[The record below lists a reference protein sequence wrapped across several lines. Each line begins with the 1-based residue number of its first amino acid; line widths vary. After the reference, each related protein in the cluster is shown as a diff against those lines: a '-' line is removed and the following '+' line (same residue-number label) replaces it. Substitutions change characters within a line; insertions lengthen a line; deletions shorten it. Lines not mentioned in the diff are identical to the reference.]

1 MSPWSTSGCGGCLQ
15 RRCEPKPPDPA
26 LSASHPIFAICEWN
40 VRMRFGVLL
49 LVVCLFCVCVAFSPL
64 SSRRVRELA
73 TPKAWVMYTY
83 QQQTAIV
90 PSCPR
95 DVDCKVQIWLW
106 IYFFSPQIRA
116 FQMQSLVR
124 LDTYVREVGPSTPQ
138 RPPALPRGE
147 SYPSNCSTQE
157 TRGRER
163 RHAWPNPPHFALG
176 GCTCANCS
184 VLIVCCTT
192 SAPKSVFLWLFTGML
207 DTESWCNR
215 TGIGNR

>member
-1 MSPWSTSGCGGCLQ
+1 MRWLPAAAVRTKASWSCSVSFTSNFCYLWMKHKDEVRSLAPSCL
-15 RRCEPKPPDPA
+15 
-26 LSASHPIFAICEWN
+26 
-40 VRMRFGVLL
+40 VLL
-49 LVVCLFCVCVAFSPL
+49 CVCCFFPPL

-106 IYFFSPQIRA
+106 IYFFPPQIRA
-116 FQMQSLVR
+116 FQMQSLVW
-124 LDTYVREVGPSTPQ
+124 LDTYIREVGPGTPQ

-147 SYPSNCSTQE
+147 SHPSQCSVQE
-157 TRGRER
+157 TKGRER

-176 GCTCANCS
+176 GCTCANRS
-184 VLIVCCTT
+184 VLTVCCTT
-192 SAPKSVFLWLFTGML
+192 SAPKSVFLWLFAGML
-207 DTESWCNR
+207 GTDSWCNR
-215 TGIGNR
+215 ARIGNR